1 MQDGKRP
8 TSPAGARPAAS
19 PTPPTSINRAMHD
32 RCSGYDEGMFS
43 TNCGYYYENQ
53 SLHEEKAKTYIH
65 RSRP

>member
-32 RCSGYDEGMFS
+32 VADMTRECSVLIAGIITR
-43 TNCGYYYENQ
+43 TNRYTRR
-53 SLHEEKAKTYIH
+53 K
-65 RSRP
+65 